1 MAINIETLENEIEVR
16 LEDTEFLNAYQMI
29 DPDGYQEDVK
39 ELLMDEG
46 LNPDGI
52 STDDYK
58 IHVIDY
64 GQSLGGIAEDVYD
77 LIEENEQS
85 IADWLDDH
93 LYAYIIDQYN
103 VELGIDILDDAIIDE
118 DFEYLID
125 ELDDDYD
132 IRDLEDY
139 INENDEVNL
148 LQKIKSEYIM
158 LSASEREEL
167 FDLGDEPDVND
178 LTLHDLD
185 YDIVNISH
193 PYLEQVVS
201 NYIDAHP
208 NVETID
214 VHDIYKYMFDNDM
227 VYYEVKI

>member
-16 LEDTEFLNAYQMI
+16 LDNNEFLNAYQII
-29 DPDGYQEDVK
+29 DPDGYQEDVN
-39 ELLMDEG
+39 ELLMDER
-46 LNPDGI
+46 LNPNDI
-52 STDDYK
+52 STDDYQV
-58 IHVIDY
+58 HVINY
-64 GQSLGGIAEDVYD
+64 GQSLDGMAEDVYD
-77 LIEENEQS
+77 LIEESEQS
-85 IADWLDDH
+85 VTDWLDDH

-103 VELGIDILDDAIIDE
+103 VELGIDILDDESLDE
-118 DFEYLID
+118 DFERLID

-139 INENDEVNL
+139 INENDEANL

-167 FDLGDEPDVND
+167 FDLGEEPDVND

-193 PYLEQVVS
+193 PYLENATVG
-201 NYIDAHP
+201 YMKAHSTI
-208 NVETID
+208 ETID
-214 VHDIYKYMFDNDM
+214 IHDIYKYMFDNDM
-227 VYYEVKI
+227 VYYEVNI

>member
-1 MAINIETLENEIEVR
+1 MTINIEELESEIEAR
-16 LEDTEFLNAYQMI
+16 LDETEFLNAYRTI
-29 DPDGYQEDVK
+29 DPDGYQEDVN

-46 LNPDGI
+46 LNPDNIG
-52 STDDYK
+52 TGDYK
-58 IHVIDY
+58 VRVVDF
-64 GQSLGGIAEDVYD
+64 GWSLDGMAEDVYD
-77 LIEENEQS
+77 LIEESEQS
-85 IADWLDDH
+85 VTDWLDDH

-103 VELGIDILDDAIIDE
+103 VELGIDILDDESLDE
-118 DFEYLID
+118 DFERLID

-139 INENDEVNL
+139 INENDEANL

-193 PYLEQVVS
+193 PYLEIPV
-201 NYIDAHP
+201 NGYMKAHP
-208 NVETID
+208 TIETID
-214 VHDIYKYMFDNDM
+214 IYDIYKYMLDNDM
-227 VYYEVKI
+227 ISYEVKI